1 MKFCPNMTTITFS
14 KDENGNSTSS
24 SIPSEELCT
33 NESYAL
39 NVNMHRALTEDN
51 LEMYKILFD
60 KYINNSEM
68 CDYFTYDEEGP
79 ASDHHHSIYP
89 SQSC

>member
-51 LEMYKILFD
+51 LEMLVSVFVKYLEKKNYSYD
-60 KYINNSEM
+60 KEELRVFLNNELLRK
-68 CDYFTYDEEGP
+68 
-79 ASDHHHSIYP
+79 
-89 SQSC
+89 